1 MIGCLVGYGCLVAL
15 SGVYQVLSHAGW
27 CVFVGCHLLW
37 LHVCWKMHG
46 CYRMGGVLFDHTD
59 LKVCI

>member
-1 MIGCLVGYGCLVAL
+1 MAELLFSGGNWVISCLVGCGYLVVQ

-37 LHVCWKMHG
+37 LHVCCHV
-46 CYRMGGVLFDHTD
+46 GGVMWT
-59 LKVCI
+59 IG